1 MHDRQQ
7 RKWEV
12 ISRSDEV
19 TKSTVGFTGDT
30 FYTFFPVA
38 APPKLSRL
46 DRRLAHF
53 AMCCFMSLVE
63 KWEGNFFACFSLFVS
78 KHMSPQKK
86 KSQELIKV
94 RYFS

>member
-38 APPKLSRL
+38 APHKAQSAWPAVGSLCDVLFYVTRGKMGGKLFYL
-46 DRRLAHF
+46 F
-53 AMCCFMSLVE
+53 QFICF
-63 KWEGNFFACFSLFVS
+63 
-78 KHMSPQKK
+78 
-86 KSQELIKV
+86 
-94 RYFS
+94 